1 MKQEALFYVKN
12 GTIYDNKNR
21 LAFFRGVNYI
31 QSELF
36 PMEEA
41 NSRFN
46 KLLIKGC
53 NLIRWFVS
61 WETVE
66 PEPEAYNE
74 EYLADLRNLL
84 KKAEEYNINVII
96 EPTGI
101 PSWVY
106 KKIGMSCDSSICEKT
121 NNPWGWKTEETFA
134 ERTIY
139 TMFFAG
145 HTYAKGLKIDGD
157 PVQDYLQEHFINA
170 MNHTA
175 RRLKD
180 CENIIGFG
188 IKADISKG
196 YIGTENFLESSFA
209 KDAENQAWK
218 DIWAQFGAI
227 TEPNYFALKDGD
239 FNSKYLLPFAEEF
252 VETLLK
258 KHKHYIFFTD
268 IEGIETTENVLFSA
282 GYNKTAPKKKTFF
295 TKADTTFEE
304 TISKWQK
311 TSLLTEFASLNGT
324 NPAKETEDLKSFYD
338 IIDEKLISACVLEH
352 KDSIDAKTYVRPY
365 VSAMA
370 GTLVKQ
376 KNDFDQKLTLTI
388 EWDSS
393 VCPTSSGDADT
404 EIFMPKLWFPKG
416 WKTEKF
422 DGVGVLREVPEQQ
435 KLYIKT
441 LEARRCK
448 LIIKAL

>member
-21 LAFFRGVNYI
+21 LAFFRGINYI

-36 PMEEA
+36 PIEEA
-41 NSRFN
+41 DSRFN
-46 KLLIKGC
+46 KLLLKGC

-61 WETVE
+61 WEIVE

-106 KKIGMSCDSSICEKT
+106 KKIGLSSEFSNSEQP
-121 NNPWGWKTEETFA
+121 NNPWSWKKEETFA
-134 ERTIY
+134 TRTIY

-188 IKADISKG
+188 IKADICKG

-209 KDAENQAWK
+209 KDAENQEWK
-218 DIWAQFGAI
+218 DVWAQFGAI
-227 TEPNYFALKDGD
+227 ANPKYFALNEGN
-239 FNSKYLLPFAEEF
+239 FNTKYLLPFAEEF

-268 IEGIETTENVLFSA
+268 IEGITTTENVLFSA
-282 GYNKTAPKKKTFF
+282 AYNKSAPKRKTLF
-295 TKADTTFEE
+295 TKPDTTFEE
-304 TISKWQK
+304 TISKWKK

-338 IIDEKLISACVLEH
+338 KIDEKLISACVLEY
-352 KDSIDAKTYVRPY
+352 KDSIDAKTYVRPF
-365 VSAMA
+365 VSSMA
-370 GTLVKQ
+370 GNLVKQ
-376 KNDFDQKLTLTI
+376 EINFDKDLTFTI

-404 EIFMPKLWFPKG
+404 EIFMPKLCFPNG

>member
-21 LAFFRGVNYI
+21 LSLFRGVTYI

-84 KKAEEYNINVII
+84 KKAEEHNINVII

-101 PSWVY
+101 PSWVC

-170 MNHTA
+170 
-175 RRLKD
+175 
-180 CENIIGFG
+180 
-188 IKADISKG
+188 KA
-196 YIGTENFLESSFA
+196 
-209 KDAENQAWK
+209 
-218 DIWAQFGAI
+218 
-227 TEPNYFALKDGD
+227 
-239 FNSKYLLPFAEEF
+239 
-252 VETLLK
+252 
-258 KHKHYIFFTD
+258 
-268 IEGIETTENVLFSA
+268 
-282 GYNKTAPKKKTFF
+282 
-295 TKADTTFEE
+295 
-304 TISKWQK
+304 
-311 TSLLTEFASLNGT
+311 
-324 NPAKETEDLKSFYD
+324 
-338 IIDEKLISACVLEH
+338 
-352 KDSIDAKTYVRPY
+352 
-365 VSAMA
+365 
-370 GTLVKQ
+370 
-376 KNDFDQKLTLTI
+376 
-388 EWDSS
+388 
-393 VCPTSSGDADT
+393 
-404 EIFMPKLWFPKG
+404 
-416 WKTEKF
+416 
-422 DGVGVLREVPEQQ
+422 
-435 KLYIKT
+435 T
-441 LEARRCK
+441 LEQK
-448 LIIKAL
+448 IF